1 MPGPPGWVLS
11 HGLMFHPH
19 KKNIISET
27 RHSFQ
32 DSRLRIVEALCITE
46 CEEVRQVGEAGG
58 VLKISKE
65 CLTLNKYFL
74 PRSAF
79 TSNSNLSFALR
90 LPSTKLDFGP
100 RSI

>member
-1 MPGPPGWVLS
+1 
-11 HGLMFHPH
+11 MFHPR

-32 DSRLRIVEALCITE
+32 DNRLGIVEALCITE

-90 LPSTKLDFGP
+90 LPSTTLDFGP
-100 RSI
+100 RFI